1 MNTALKLGS
10 LPVMGINMTK
20 NYGSLK
26 ASTKVKVFAVDGA
39 GDAEFPSFLPKE
51 VEKIKDPFARSLSKR
66 MKRLPVQVSH
76 LHQNLF
82 ILLYSLLYSLLFSCS
97 ICSNIYLCGYAH
109 CLFKIFIMLFSFLRN
124 SY

>member
-26 ASTKVKVFAVDGA
+26 ASKVKVFAVDGA

-82 ILLYSLLYSLLFSCS
+82 ILLYSLLFSCS
-97 ICSNIYLCGYAH
+97 ICSNIYLGGYAH
-109 CLFKIFIMLFSFLRN
+109 CLFKIFIMLFSFFRN
-124 SY
+124 SF